1 MNREWTAEDE
11 LRHENRRL
19 ASEVAELRV
28 RAEAAEA
35 WCASWKRGA
44 GINAREIERLRLE
57 YAGAF
62 DERDLAR
69 AEVERLTSE
78 RAMRIERDGLLAAE
92 RQRFAVAYD
101 AVQQMHRERGEA
113 RAEVERLTNENAMLR
128 DTEDARLV
136 VAERERDEA
145 RADLRDLSEAVKA
158 AWHQCNSAG
167 LTREQY
173 ATLHRAF
180 EIAVARQVG

>member
-1 MNREWTAEDE
+1 MNREWTTEDE

-35 WCASWKRGA
+35 WCERVKSNLTLWKRGA

-78 RAMRIERDGLLAAE
+78 RDVERDMRIERDGLLAAE
-92 RQRFAVAYD
+92 RQRFTVAYD
-101 AVQQMHRERGEA
+101 AVQQMHRERG
-113 RAEVERLTNENAMLR
+113 
-128 DTEDARLV
+128 
-136 VAERERDEA
+136 EA

-167 LTREQY
+167 LNREQY

-180 EIAVARQVG
+180 EIAVERQVG

>member
-1 MNREWTAEDE
+1 MNREWTTEDE

-35 WCASWKRGA
+35 WCESWKRGA
-44 GINAREIERLRLE
+44 GI
-57 YAGAF
+57 
-62 DERDLAR
+62 
-69 AEVERLTSE
+69 SS
-78 RAMRIERDGLLAAE
+78 
-92 RQRFAVAYD
+92 
-101 AVQQMHRERGEA
+101 
-113 RAEVERLTNENAMLR
+113 
-128 DTEDARLV
+128 
-136 VAERERDEA
+136 RERDEA

-167 LTREQY
+167 LNREQY

-180 EIAVARQVG
+180 EIAAARQVG